1 MDDAELTIRLCRLL
15 GEIDGWKWKPETTAT
30 YAASDV
36 RIDYGRSSESANR
49 SVSVRVYGGDDDHV
63 TGLTLR
69 WVQLRFRGKKGDIAS
84 ADRMAG
90 EAFAH
95 FQGLSRREGI
105 SGIRRLSMAPL
116 GADTNGRD
124 QRTDNYLV
132 TLDNP
137 EAS

>member
-1 MDDAELTIRLCRLL
+1 MDDAELTIRICRLL
-15 GEIDGWKWKPETTAT
+15 GEISGWKWKPEATAT

-36 RIDYGRSSESANR
+36 RIDYGRSTESPNR
-49 SVSVRVYGGDDDHV
+49 SVSVRVYDDDDDHV
-63 TGLTLR
+63 TGLALR
-69 WVQLRFRGKKGDIAS
+69 RVQLRFRGAKGDIAS

-95 FQGLSRREGI
+95 LQRLSRREGI

-116 GADTNGRD
+116 GADTNGRE